1 MKKSELRGFSIFE
14 HGCFLKYDII
24 LDDKNKYYETFKNS
38 DVEGT
43 ISHFET
49 DSNGFIEPSKIHTVA
64 DWDIVFMGDSTVECS
79 FVQPEKRFPY
89 LVGRKIEQAMEQK
102 VNSYNAG
109 VSSAD
114 TLSLMKVLLMKIFP
128 MEPNMVVLCNTDREL
143 VYLLSQNKQDAHH
156 MKGAENGKKKIIAY
170 RDWVVQASLKRR
182 VLICLQLIFGRKKL
196 EQALSYKEET
206 SKVSSSSLNDMENVL
221 EVFEKDLLAFISL
234 LQTRNIPLVLM
245 TQANQ
250 YGKKDGDRLRKL
262 YDINIYPITNTKYE
276 EYCKLIIKANELIR
290 QIGDLRGISVI
301 DLERF
306 AENKE
311 LLYDQVHYTNEGA
324 VIVSNYISEQIKKIL
339 ANHSKNTMS
348 M

>member
-89 LVGRKIEQAMEQK
+89 LVGRKIEQA
-102 VNSYNAG
+102 
-109 VSSAD
+109 
-114 TLSLMKVLLMKIFP
+114 
-128 MEPNMVVLCNTDREL
+128 
-143 VYLLSQNKQDAHH
+143 
-156 MKGAENGKKKIIAY
+156 
-170 RDWVVQASLKRR
+170 
-182 VLICLQLIFGRKKL
+182 
-196 EQALSYKEET
+196 LSYKEET

-234 LQTRNIPLVLM
+234 CQTRNIPLVLM

>member
-38 DVEGT
+38 DVDGT

-89 LVGRKIEQAMEQK
+89 LVGRKIEQATKQK

-109 VSSAD
+109 VSGAD

-128 MEPNMVVLCNTDREL
+128 MEPDMVVLCNTDREL
-143 VYLLSQNKQDAHH
+143 VYLLSQNKQDVHH

-206 SKVSSSSLNDMENVL
+206 RKVLSSSLNDMEKVL
-221 EVFEKDLLAFISL
+221 EMFEKDLLAFISL
-234 LQTRNIPLVLM
+234 CQTRNIPLVLM

-250 YGKKDGDRLRKL
+250 YGKKDGDRLRNL
-262 YDINIYPITNTKYE
+262 YDINIYPITNVNYD
-276 EYCKLIIKANELIR
+276 EYCKMIEKANDIIR
-290 QIGDLRGISVI
+290 KKQNIVDMI

-306 AENKE
+306 AQNKD
-311 LLYDQVHYTNEGA
+311 LLYDQVHYTNEGSE
-324 VIVSNYISEQIKKIL
+324 VIADYIFEQIKRIL
-339 ANHSKNTMS
+339 VK
-348 M
+348 

>member
-1 MKKSELRGFSIFE
+1 M
-14 HGCFLKYDII
+14 
-24 LDDKNKYYETFKNS
+24 
-38 DVEGT
+38 
-43 ISHFET
+43 
-49 DSNGFIEPSKIHTVA
+49 
-64 DWDIVFMGDSTVECS
+64 
-79 FVQPEKRFPY
+79 
-89 LVGRKIEQAMEQK
+89 
-102 VNSYNAG
+102 
-109 VSSAD
+109 
-114 TLSLMKVLLMKIFP
+114 
-128 MEPNMVVLCNTDREL
+128 
-143 VYLLSQNKQDAHH
+143 
-156 MKGAENGKKKIIAY
+156 GKKKIIAY

-234 LQTRNIPLVLM
+234 CQTRNIPLVLM

-339 ANHSKNTMS
+339 ANV
-348 M
+348 